1 MEWFYRLEELIK
13 GKSGL
18 ENVYEST
25 LDVSMAVCM
34 FVSSSIRPCE
44 YKIAREVEF
53 CNSWRSRDV

>member
-1 MEWFYRLEELIK
+1 MEWFHRLEELIK

-53 CNSWRSRDV
+53 L